1 MVGWKASDM
10 QKEANKMYDNCSL
23 TKLTIKVG
31 YFDPEENVTHA
42 ILFVYGTQTSTVAV
56 AVHAIP
62 RNHGDL

>member
-1 MVGWKASDM
+1 
-10 QKEANKMYDNCSL
+10 MYDNCSL